1 MQKKTEVS
9 KVERGT
15 RAVGEDRWFFL
26 PFAHLSQVSVKH
38 FPNIRRSTPTPRK
51 MGTFPLEL
59 TDTNTFIFI
68 NCPRVCISAFGG
80 AQFCFLRRM
89 SLQFIAGRSC
99 VDNGHASYDVSAKTE
114 SNTRSDSGQ
123 EEEIWNTGGFF
134 PFMSGVFFEKESRGV
149 REWAGRRGDGSQADR
164 ASFDGG
170 TSPFFVRGPLRLL
183 SGASAREEA
192 GLAFPCRAALASI
205 RKTLCDEGYK
215 ISSQCLSP
223 LRRLHGGG
231 CQRKAK
237 QIRSRNDA
245 PVFPCCARSMGQICS
260 CVCVY
265 TRAPSRS

>member
-1 MQKKTEVS
+1 
-9 KVERGT
+9 
-15 RAVGEDRWFFL
+15 
-26 PFAHLSQVSVKH
+26 
-38 FPNIRRSTPTPRK
+38 

-99 VDNGHASYDVSAKTE
+99 VENGHASYDVSAKTE

-134 PFMSGVFFEKESRGV
+134 PLCLEFFFFEKESRGV

-170 TSPFFVRGPLRLL
+170 LPPF
-183 SGASAREEA
+183 
-192 GLAFPCRAALASI
+192 
-205 RKTLCDEGYK
+205 
-215 ISSQCLSP
+215 
-223 LRRLHGGG
+223 
-231 CQRKAK
+231 CQRATTAFVWGVCSGGSGT
-237 QIRSRNDA
+237 RL
-245 PVFPCCARSMGQICS
+245 SMQG
-260 CVCVY
+260 
-265 TRAPSRS
+265 RACQHQEDSVR

>member
-99 VDNGHASYDVSAKTE
+99 VENGHASCDVSAKTE

-134 PFMSGVFFEKESRGV
+134 PFMSGVFF
-149 REWAGRRGDGSQADR
+149 
-164 ASFDGG
+164 
-170 TSPFFVRGPLRLL
+170 
-183 SGASAREEA
+183 
-192 GLAFPCRAALASI
+192 
-205 RKTLCDEGYK
+205 
-215 ISSQCLSP
+215 
-223 LRRLHGGG
+223 LRR
-231 CQRKAK
+231 
-237 QIRSRNDA
+237 
-245 PVFPCCARSMGQICS
+245 
-260 CVCVY
+260 
-265 TRAPSRS
+265 RAEE